1 MSKLHPTLWRTCRV
15 LAGPTRLKL
24 FRRIVDRPGQT
35 VTGLAGQLDISIP
48 RASQELRRLQSRG
61 LVQASRRNRNVVYR
75 PVADSLVSSAPP
87 LLAAMQETFGRFP
100 EDRDDDILRA
110 ARGLSH
116 ARRLVLM
123 RLLQVGALD
132 ENTLADLS
140 GITDAALHRHL
151 RILETAGMAERRDGM
166 WQAASPSHPLARALL
181 NLLEAGRKPVRQA
194 DSAPAS

>member
-1 MSKLHPTLWRTCRV
+1 V
-15 LAGPTRLKL
+15 L
-24 FRRIVDRPGQT
+24 
-35 VTGLAGQLDISIP
+35 
-48 RASQELRRLQSRG
+48 
-61 LVQASRRNRNVVYR
+61 YR

-87 LLAAMQETFGRFP
+87 LLAAMQETFRQFP

>member
-1 MSKLHPTLWRTCRV
+1 
-15 LAGPTRLKL
+15 LKL

-100 EDRDDDILRA
+100 EDRDDDIIRA

-123 RLLQVGALD
+123 RLMQIGALD
-132 ENTLADLS
+132 EETLSDLS
-140 GITDAALHRHL
+140 GVADAALHRHL
-151 RILETAGMAERRDGM
+151 RILETAGMAERRNGV

-181 NLLEAGRKPVRQA
+181 DLLQAGRKPARQA